1 MKYLITF
8 SMFLVIMHLKLE
20 NTAVKLSRKESN
32 DNLKVA
38 ELVLKD
44 NTEELNNQKRVTLI
58 LRGYIK
64 GSEERKLQK
73 NNEYLNLI
81 TRFIK

>member
-8 SMFLVIMHLKLE
+8 SMFLVIMHLNLE
-20 NTAVKLSRKESN
+20 NTAVKSSRREAK

-38 ELVLKD
+38 ELILKD
-44 NTEELNNQKRVTLI
+44 KIEELNNQKRVTLM

-64 GSEERKLQK
+64 GNEEKKLQK
-73 NNEYLNLI
+73 NNEYLDLLNKI
-81 TRFIK
+81 

>member
-1 MKYLITF
+1 ML
-8 SMFLVIMHLKLE
+8 LVIIHLNFE
-20 NTAVKLSRKESN
+20 NTAVKSSRREAK
-32 DNLKVA
+32 DNLKA
-38 ELVLKD
+38 KI
-44 NTEELNNQKRVTLI
+44 EELNNQKRVTLI